1 MGYGKNC
8 KWEQLA
14 ISNEQLGS
22 VKGLRA
28 QGKGNGFGL
37 RGAWLTAHGLRNHA
51 TTSYLLFASRIPN
64 PARRM
69 AHALRNP
76 ILTAFLDP

>member
-37 RGAWLTAHGLRNHA
+37 RGAWLTAHGA
-51 TTSYLLFASRIPN
+51 
-64 PARRM
+64 
-69 AHALRNP
+69 
-76 ILTAFLDP
+76 